1 MGGSLWPLSALD
13 NPSFVRETNAASA
26 RYRLSFTDTFAD
38 RLDLMDIHGEIAFE
52 VSKGVAKAQV
62 KGSGS
67 YLSMTKNSDL
77 DVQDSVQE

>member
-1 MGGSLWPLSALD
+1 M
-13 NPSFVRETNAASA
+13 RETNAASA

-38 RLDLMDIHGEIAFE
+38 RLDLMDIKGEIAFE

-77 DVQDSVQE
+77 DVQDSVRG